1 MSSAAGASA
10 PPRSPAA
17 AAPALLGPR
26 EPHGEAFA
34 STSAYILGSHWLSPL
49 PQTSPIPKTA
59 PIGITLNPRLL
70 KCGRQ
75 LGEEAGSVPAFL
87 PSDRCHGPL
96 RKHPIVDHPRA
107 GTAATVTIRI
117 LPISLAERGTGMIR
131 KGEKTSNFAFFPP
144 LGSSALWGMRRRRLR
159 LPRPGD
165 GVDDS
170 RGRRGGE
177 AARARGHHVCKP
189 KKSHVRA
196 GSVLRPAAPAASGC
210 RRGARGRARDRQRL
224 PSRRHPGRGRLGE
237 APGVGGRGRSP
248 LQGLALRWL

>member
-34 STSAYILGSHWLSPL
+34 STSAYILGSHWLSPSL
-49 PQTSPIPKTA
+49 KTSPIPKTA
-59 PIGITLNPRLL
+59 PIGITSNPRLL

-75 LGEEAGSVPAFL
+75 LGEEAGSVPALL
-87 PSDRCHGPL
+87 PSDRCRGPL

-117 LPISLAERGTGMIR
+117 LPISLAERRTGMIK
-131 KGEKTSNFAFFPP
+131 KGEKPSHFAFFPP

-170 RGRRGGE
+170 RGRRGGKRRVHGAVMFVNLKKAMCGQ
-177 AARARGHHVCKP
+177 AACSGRQHRLQARSTGTGK
-189 KKSHVRA
+189 
-196 GSVLRPAAPAASGC
+196 GQAAAAFAAASRPGK
-210 RRGARGRARDRQRL
+210 AR
-224 PSRRHPGRGRLGE
+224 
-237 APGVGGRGRSP
+237 
-248 LQGLALRWL
+248 